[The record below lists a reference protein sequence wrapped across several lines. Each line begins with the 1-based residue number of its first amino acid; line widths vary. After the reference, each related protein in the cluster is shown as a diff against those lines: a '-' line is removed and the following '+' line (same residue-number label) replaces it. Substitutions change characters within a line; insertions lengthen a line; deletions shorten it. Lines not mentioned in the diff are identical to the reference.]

1 MSTEQIDYAL
11 REEFDKDVK
20 STALKLLVYA
30 SSLKTNQVRKPPVD
44 SMKDVLEAYI
54 EMGVRDLQT
63 KQVNKTRAK
72 TLAKAVFNN
81 RLKHIMDKINS

>member
-44 SMKDVLEAYI
+44 SIKDVLEAYI

-72 TLAKAVFNN
+72 ILAKAVFNN